1 VYCVDD
7 AQRDALLRVVV
18 GPDASVD
25 AGGEALTYY
34 FFGETAEA
42 WASRLFAAGVPC
54 AVVRETSWLHEFLRD
69 PAALAAGRASQFVH
83 PEHGAASTIGH
94 IVQLRSAAPLEP
106 VQAPRLGQH
115 TREILAELGFSTEQI
130 GELIDQA
137 VVRADRAGDVPVEV
151 DR

>member
-1 VYCVDD
+1 MGG
-7 AQRDALLRVVV
+7 RRTS
-18 GPDASVD
+18 ASTN
-25 AGGEALTYY
+25 AWRATCAC
-34 FFGETAEA
+34 TA
-42 WASRLFAAGVPC
+42 STTHSGC

-83 PEHGAASTIGH
+83 PDHGAASTIGR

-130 GELIDQA
+130 GELIDHA
-137 VVRADRAGDVPVEV
+137 VVRADRTGDVPLEV